1 MASRLYWVLLAI
13 LQAVMLVELVLLVR
27 ASRWVTALQ
36 VLIIMDSLWRRWPLG
51 PGCR

>member
-1 MASRLYWVLLAI
+1 METHGSTDQAAEPTPEMASRLYWVLLAI

-36 VLIIMDSLWRRWPLG
+36 S
-51 PGCR
+51 